1 MPGEKVQQY
10 SPHWSDE
17 QLIDW
22 DDNFKD
28 DGTVMLGCSERD
40 IDVEEY
46 RRALEQSIAY
56 RNRVRPELLKNRSLS
71 VRHANVEVAR
81 PNRRNPNKSR
91 IISNKHIT
99 K

>member
-1 MPGEKVQQY
+1 MQQPIWIFEQEPFTDERPDESSYNLRAYLDRMPDEKMLQY
-10 SPHWSDE
+10 SPDWSIE
-17 QLIDW
+17 QLIEW

-56 RNRVRPELLKNRSLS
+56 RNRVRPQLLK
-71 VRHANVEVAR
+71 V
-81 PNRRNPNKSR
+81 
-91 IISNKHIT
+91 
-99 K
+99 

>member
-1 MPGEKVQQY
+1 MPGEKMQQY

-17 QLIDW
+17 QLTDW

-28 DGTVMLGCSERD
+28 DGTLMLGCSERD

-56 RNRVRPELLKNRSLS
+56 RNRVRPELLKT
-71 VRHANVEVAR
+71 
-81 PNRRNPNKSR
+81 P
-91 IISNKHIT
+91 
-99 K
+99 

>member
-1 MPGEKVQQY
+1 MEQPPWNFEQAHSDKPLDETGINLRAYFDRMDDGKMQQY
-10 SPHWSDE
+10 SPGWSDE
-17 QLIDW
+17 QLMEW

-56 RNRVRPELLKNRSLS
+56 RNRVRPQLVKTS
-71 VRHANVEVAR
+71 
-81 PNRRNPNKSR
+81 
-91 IISNKHIT
+91 
-99 K
+99 